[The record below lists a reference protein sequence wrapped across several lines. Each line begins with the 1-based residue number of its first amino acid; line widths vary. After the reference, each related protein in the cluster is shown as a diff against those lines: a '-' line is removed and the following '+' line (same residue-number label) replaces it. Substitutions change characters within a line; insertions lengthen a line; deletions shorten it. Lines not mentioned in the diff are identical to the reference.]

1 MRPGKEEE
9 ESTATRPKRA
19 NVSKNLPA
27 VWHVDN
33 VSIEQAKKKASYLFG
48 FNSNKK
54 KKEKRDPSILF
65 LHGNEAKALANTVL
79 FCLSKVRF
87 FSLSILYLDG
97 RLFDCV
103 PSYFC
108 CCYIAGSSI
117 IHDHPLCVSS
127 SSLIVGSFEVPQHVH
142 PKVPN
147 PFLDN
152 RQIIAKTSQQ
162 VYWQSTGSDILILK
176 HAGQIGGDRK
186 DLEVVRIGWILR
198 ESVIESVT
206 ETGSGKAVVTV
217 RVSCW

>member
-1 MRPGKEEE
+1 
-9 ESTATRPKRA
+9 
-19 NVSKNLPA
+19 

-54 KKEKRDPSILF
+54 KKRKGTRQSFPLWERSQGIGKQSSF
-65 LHGNEAKALANTVL
+65 LSVQ
-79 FCLSKVRF
+79 SPF

-127 SSLIVGSFEVPQHVH
+127 SSLIVGSFEIPQHVH
-142 PKVPN
+142 PN

-162 VYWQSTGSDILILK
+162 VY
-176 HAGQIGGDRK
+176 
-186 DLEVVRIGWILR
+186 
-198 ESVIESVT
+198 
-206 ETGSGKAVVTV
+206 
-217 RVSCW
+217 